1 MNLGV
6 RPGRPV
12 PGCGWIAPLAEL
24 PVGAVYADGD
34 TVAIRAADQ
43 VVRHAHPVRVLAW
56 TKPDCPS
63 CLNPLRFDDTGVE
76 TFSCP
81 RCEMMWPA
89 DFFTTVDAPREL
101 RLPSPVH
108 HEDNPLCACIPAYL
122 ERDLTDPQCPLDV
135 AVEAVEAATGLEE
148 HQGVWGPAPVA
159 EELPGLPRHTE
170 ALLDGDRSARITF
183 RPERTDMVASDLWG
197 PDDMPTH
204 PTADDV
210 AALAASLGREDA
222 VRLWALA
229 ETITVTVAGPD
240 AGDFTSTTI

>member
-1 MNLGV
+1 MSLDA

-34 TVAIRAADQ
+34 IVAIRAADQ

-56 TKPDCPS
+56 TPPDCPS
-63 CLNPLRFDDTGVE
+63 CLNPLRFDPNGVE
-76 TFSCP
+76 TFSCQ

-89 DFFTTVDAPREL
+89 DFFTTVDGFGEL

-148 HQGVWGPAPVA
+148 HRGVWGPPPAA
-159 EELPGLPRHTE
+159 DELPGPSRLVQ
-170 ALLDGDRSARITF
+170 AILDGDRSARITF
-183 RPERTDMVASDLWG
+183 RVPEVVITAHDLWG
-197 PDDMPTH
+197 LGDMPSP
-204 PTADDV
+204 PTAADV
-210 AALAASLGREDA
+210 AESAFQVGREEFVRSLGI
-222 VRLWALA
+222 A
-229 ETITVTVAGPD
+229 ESITVIVAGPD
-240 AGDFTSTTI
+240 AGEFTSTTI